1 MKDIIFVSEI
11 NHRKLDIDS
20 QKNVEVFSISIS
32 LMIPESPERK
42 KFADEILEICKEYE
56 GCISCPIVFD
66 GSLLL
71 RCRFNFQ
78 EAAEAF
84 RDTINLEY
92 ENERMVV

>member
-1 MKDIIFVSEI
+1 MKDIIFVGEI
-11 NHRKLDIDS
+11 NRRELDINS

-32 LMIPESPERK
+32 LMIPESQERK
-42 KFADEILEICKEYE
+42 KLADEILEICKEYE
-56 GCISCPIVFD
+56 GRVSCPIVFV

-71 RCRFNFQ
+71 RCRFNFR

-92 ENERMVV
+92 EN